1 MSLQA
6 ALVSGL
12 LQPAYERLRGRI
24 TPRLERELEAS
35 QWWPAD
41 RLANLQW
48 RELARLLDHARRRVP
63 FYRQWFADQGVEP
76 ADLIARRDIS
86 PLPIVTRAQLMA
98 APERFWAE
106 NPPTGSYMK
115 ATGGSSGRP
124 LRFRLDP
131 RSDQWR
137 LAMSRRGYAWAGC
150 RPGERQVYL
159 WSSDFT
165 PPGRLA
171 LAKRGLHRLLQG
183 QIYIDSFHLGPA
195 ELDRALGLIGRFR
208 PRCLVA
214 FTSAALILA
223 RWALKRRWRPP
234 ASLASVI
241 TGAEGLSQP
250 DRELL
255 ERVFACPVFETYGSR
270 EFMLTAAEC
279 PAHAGLH
286 ISSENLLLEV
296 VDPAGR
302 PCAPGQTGRV
312 LVTDLHNYAQPFI
325 RYQNDDLAAWAG
337 GECACGRGLP
347 LLARIDGRLL
357 DVLRSPGGRELTGTL
372 FPHLIKDFE
381 AITAYQAVQDR
392 LDHLSLRL
400 VLARPLS
407 DRERQG
413 LLAAVGGALP
423 GVTID
428 LTPVEQ
434 IERTPGGKI
443 RVTIGLP
450 PEAPA

>member
-63 FYRQWFADQGVEP
+63 FYRDWFTDQGAEP
-76 ADLIARRDIS
+76 ADLIARRDLS

-98 APERFWAE
+98 APDRFLAE
-106 NPPTGSYMK
+106 NPPAGSYMK

-150 RPGERQVYL
+150 QPGERQIYL

-234 ASLASVI
+234 ASLVSII

-286 ISSENLLLEV
+286 VSGENLLLGVAEQQNYKAITSACM
-296 VDPAGR
+296 AGEKKS
-302 PCAPGQTGRV
+302 PCFASGLAFRISALSARWFRST
-312 LVTDLHNYAQPFI
+312 VTSIVSAAIFRH
-325 RYQNDDLAAWAG
+325 RAWAFVFRKG
-337 GECACGRGLP
+337 PGCWKMSRCRSS
-347 LLARIDGRLL
+347 R
-357 DVLRSPGGRELTGTL
+357 VNRSPWSDFRGAANRLCSRLWPSFCPTPKGT
-372 FPHLIKDFE
+372 
-381 AITAYQAVQDR
+381 
-392 LDHLSLRL
+392 
-400 VLARPLS
+400 
-407 DRERQG
+407 
-413 LLAAVGGALP
+413 
-423 GVTID
+423 
-428 LTPVEQ
+428 
-434 IERTPGGKI
+434 
-443 RVTIGLP
+443 
-450 PEAPA
+450 